1 MISGET
7 GTGKELIARAIH
19 FNSKRRGKPLIK
31 INCAALPAGLVESEL
46 FGHEKGAFS
55 GAIARRIG
63 RFELADGGTI
73 FLDEIG
79 EIPLEVQVK
88 LLRVLQEKE
97 FDRVGGKSPIAVD
110 VRVIAA
116 TNRDL
121 LAAVRDKTFREDLYY
136 RLNVFPVLVPPLR
149 ERKEDIPLLA
159 HFLIKKFGTKI
170 GKPIEQISD
179 DAISR
184 LCAYHWPGNIRELEE
199 KHHRTGFDRL
209 ARSRC
214 CRIDAELLSAASP
227 SSKSADSSL
236 VTIERDHIQRVLIQ
250 TGGVIEGPSGAA
262 RILDMHPN
270 TLRSRIRKLGI
281 RRSDRRESEGTLESG
296 P

>member
-1 MISGET
+1 
-7 GTGKELIARAIH
+7 
-19 FNSKRRGKPLIK
+19 
-31 INCAALPAGLVESEL
+31 
-46 FGHEKGAFS
+46 
-55 GAIARRIG
+55 
-63 RFELADGGTI
+63 
-73 FLDEIG
+73 
-79 EIPLEVQVK
+79 LEVQVK

-159 HFLIKKFGTKI
+159 HFLIRKFGTKI
-170 GKPIEQISD
+170 GKTIEQISD

-184 LCAYHWPGNIRELEE
+184 LCAYHWPGNIRELENIIE
-199 KHHRTGFDRL
+199 RALIVSPGPVL
-209 ARSRC
+209 
-214 CRIDAELLSAASP
+214 RIDAELLSAAPP
-227 SSKSADSSL
+227 SSKSADSAL

-281 RRSDRRESEGTLESG
+281 RRSDRRDSEGRSNLARDDQADAV
-296 P
+296 